1 VGEKLFECL
10 SRLATVLHWHGK
22 HNETHAVVLL
32 GRLAKASGLG
42 KEATID
48 DLAEF
53 VVRMEERSN
62 SANGG

>member
-1 VGEKLFECL
+1 LE
-10 SRLATVLHWHGK
+10 TVLLWHGK
-22 HNETHAVVLL
+22 HNEVFAVNLL

-62 SANGG
+62 SANGNGG

>member
-1 VGEKLFECL
+1 MAEKLFECL
-10 SRLATVLHWHGK
+10 SSLATVLHWHGK

-32 GRLAKASGLG
+32 GRLAKALGLG
-42 KEATID
+42 KDATID

-53 VVRMEERSN
+53 VVRVEECSN